1 MHPELVT
8 AIAATQ
14 RQDKLARA
22 AQARRATAARNGA
35 QPAPGPRHP
44 ARHPHLHRPA
54 GLRRLAVPR
63 AK

>member
-1 MHPELVT
+1 MHPALVI

-22 AQARRATAARNGA
+22 AQARRAAAARHDA
-35 QPAPGPRHP
+35 QPDPSPRLP
-44 ARHPHLHRPA
+44 ARHLHRPA

>member
-1 MHPELVT
+1 MHPALVI

-22 AQARRATAARNGA
+22 AQARRAAAARHDA
-35 QPAPGPRHP
+35 QPDPSPCHP
-44 ARHPHLHRPA
+44 ARRRHLHHPA

>member
-1 MHPELVT
+1 MNPALVT

-22 AQARRATAARNGA
+22 AQARRAAAARHDA
-35 QPAPGPRHP
+35 QPGPSPRHP
-44 ARHPHLHRPA
+44 ARHLHLHRPA